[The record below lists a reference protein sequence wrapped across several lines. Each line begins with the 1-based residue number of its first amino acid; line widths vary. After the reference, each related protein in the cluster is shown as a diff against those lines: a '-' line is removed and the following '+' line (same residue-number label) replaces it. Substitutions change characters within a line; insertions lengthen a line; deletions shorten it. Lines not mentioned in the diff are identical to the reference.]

1 MPRDGKGQRRLSPQ
15 AEARLRLLSPAAREE
30 LLMVLTSGAQ
40 VRADVIRQFHER
52 GADLAEV
59 LMDLE
64 GDDLLRRQV
73 VDALRYLDA
82 RDRR

>member
-1 MPRDGKGQRRLSPQ
+1 
-15 AEARLRLLSPAAREE
+15 
-30 LLMVLTSGAQ
+30 MVLTSGAQ